1 MVDSVRDM
9 SSFEGIFP
17 APEGGA
23 TLSAL
28 QLLLDSGEIGKDERV
43 VLLNTGSA
51 VKYLDVLGP
60 ALGL

>member
-1 MVDSVRDM
+1 MVESVRDI
-9 SSFEGIFP
+9 SVFEGIFP

-23 TLSAL
+23 TLTAL
-28 QLLLDSGEIGKDERV
+28 QKLLDSGGIGKDERV

-51 VKYLDVLGP
+51 LKYLDVLGS